1 MTSSDTAAVSPAPP
15 VRPGYVLAV
24 LTMAYML
31 NFIDRTII
39 GSLAEPI
46 KNELQLSDAQV
57 GLMSGLAFA
66 LFYTTLGI
74 PIARMAETGNRVT
87 IISIAIAVWSA
98 MTALCGAAQ
107 NFVQLFLARVGVG
120 IGEAGCTPPAHSL
133 IADYFPPERRATAY
147 GIYSL
152 GIPLGALFGAIAGGW
167 ISQNFGWRE
176 AFLIVGLPGLLL
188 AVIMKLSLAEPP
200 RRQTQHSANPP
211 RLMAVVSRFWHER
224 RLRYVAMAN
233 SISAIAGFSMV
244 VFAIPFLVRGTSL
257 DLFQAALGYGLVF
270 GVASFLGTSASGIV
284 ADYVARQWGWDRLV
298 IPGIGLIIV
307 TPIYG
312 IAVYSSSLQMMAV
325 AVFVATFIRDLHV
338 GPALG
343 AIQNGFSDQMRARA
357 AAILLLIMNLIGLG
371 LGPMLVGLISDLFAA
386 NHFGAGFEACADT
399 ASAAGCREASFAGLQ
414 HALMI
419 GFCMHAVAGCLFLL
433 ASRQPAPLVEETI

>member
-1 MTSSDTAAVSPAPP
+1 MSSSNTPTMSSAPP
-15 VRPGYVLAV
+15 VRPGYVLAM

-46 KNELQLSDAQV
+46 KNELLLSDAQV

-66 LFYTTLGI
+66 IFYTTLGI

-107 NFVQLFLARVGVG
+107 NFAQLFLARVGVG

-147 GIYSL
+147 GVYSL

-167 ISQNFGWRE
+167 ISQNFGWRA

-188 AVIMKLSLAEPP
+188 ALIMKVSVNEPP
-200 RRQTQHSANPP
+200 RRQPLQSTKPP
-211 RLMAVVSRFWHER
+211 RLMAVVVRFWRER
-224 RLRYVAMAN
+224 RLRYVTMAN

-244 VFAIPFLVRGTSL
+244 VFAIPFLLRGTDLS
-257 DLFQAALGYGLVF
+257 LFQAALGYGLVF
-270 GVASFLGTSASGIV
+270 GIASFLGTSASGLV
-284 ADYVARQWGWDRLV
+284 ADWMAEQTRYDRLV
-298 IPGIGLIIV
+298 IPGIGLIMA
-307 TPIYG
+307 TPIYAV
-312 IAVYSSSLQMMAV
+312 AVYSSSLPMMAA
-325 AVFVATFIRDLHV
+325 AVFIATIIRDFHV

-357 AAILLLIMNLIGLG
+357 AAILLLIMNLVGLG
-371 LGPMLVGLISDLFAA
+371 LGPMLVGLISDHFAA
-386 NHFGAGFEACADT
+386 NHFGTGFERCAAAAGT
-399 ASAAGCREASFAGLQ
+399 AGCREASFAGLQ

-433 ASRQPAPLVEETI
+433 ASRQPTPLVEETI